1 MCSDHQTGIKCFEIT
16 NMQIR
21 IHTQIK
27 YINKFSLSLFF
38 QSGGL
43 PINFGSMCLQ
53 WAKISCLLLSV
64 AKCGFRTILN
74 FSLTHNLQI
83 FVTGLYV
90 GIFFS
95 KIFHSTFGSPPAS
108 FTVQKWVDR
117 VVLPS
122 GLYTLNEALCFPY
135 LLLKF

>member
-90 GIFFS
+90 GIFFPKFSIQLLGLPLPPSLS
-95 KIFHSTFGSPPAS
+95 KNGWIGLCCPQVCIHLMRLYVFHI
-108 FTVQKWVDR
+108 
-117 VVLPS
+117 
-122 GLYTLNEALCFPY
+122 CF
-135 LLLKF
+135 